1 MFQHRQITRAVLALC
16 AGGCAVTAVAQ
27 QQQPQQLQRVEVT
40 GSNIKRIDAEAVAP
54 VEIITREQIARSGQ
68 PTIADV
74 LRNLPS
80 NTGGSYGESFSNSFA
95 PGAAGISLRGLGQK
109 TTLVLI
115 NGRRVT
121 GYGFAQ
127 NLQDTFVDLNSIPT
141 SAVERVEILKDG
153 ASAIYGSD
161 AIAGVV
167 NVILRKDFRGLEANV
182 AGGYA
187 AKNGE
192 YNATL
197 TGGYGDLGS
206 NKFNVFGV
214 LDFYH
219 REEILMSDTSFG
231 KTRDYRGQPGGRN
244 FNSLTAGGTWRQRN
258 ATNTANTNNFRAIT
272 SCEDTVVTGPEA
284 LAQGLTSN
292 AAFGAAGNT
301 FCSQKTNDLLSALP
315 KTDRLGFLGRG
326 TYEFSPTVSAFAE
339 VGLSR
344 NKTSQTFTNPF
355 FAGTTGLT
363 QTAAGLAPFTYN
375 INFAPG
381 SAGNPFPTVA
391 RYTGSLND
399 LGSRNAEI
407 TSDTARLLAG
417 LTYTFASWDFDSA
430 VGYSRNK
437 VDQDNLNR
445 ISLAGTSA
453 AFGVPSTRQPPVPTS
468 TASSYNLDDFR
479 LNSQALRDSIRADFT
494 RSSTSTLKFIDT
506 KASTELQS
514 VKLPGGPLGIA
525 VGAEYRRES
534 INDSPAAIASSGG
547 ILGQGVTATDGSRN
561 SYAVYSELRL
571 PILKNLEAQI
581 AGRYDH
587 YSDYGSSAVPKFG
600 VKYSPTDTVA
610 LRANY
615 GRGFRAPTLPE
626 ISPSVASFFVQVVDP
641 QDGVTK
647 QISGVFAGNPNL
659 KAEKSTSL
667 NLGIVF
673 EPSKDFS
680 TSVDF
685 YRIRWNNV
693 VASRDFQDI
702 IDAACPNPPQA
713 AGDPPCPTT
722 ASVIRDPANNND
734 VVTVLSNYE
743 NLNSRVT
750 TGLDFDVRYGIPTVG
765 WGKFTT
771 RLNANYI
778 LKFQEDGINV
788 NDSNEGDNT
797 IPRLKASAAIDW
809 DYGPWKATTRWNYT
823 KGWRQAGLDGANP
836 SYFAPQNPNFQT
848 GTYRLKTPDYYTF
861 DVYGSYQ
868 VTKNLSVAASVV
880 NIFDRRPPYDP
891 GASATFLYDFSQF
904 DVRGRLYRLNLNYKM

>member
-1 MFQHRQITRAVLALC
+1 MFRQKQISRAVMALC
-16 AGGCAVTAVAQ
+16 AGGLAASAVAQ

-40 GSNIKRIDAEAVAP
+40 GSNIKRIDAETVAP
-54 VEIITREQIARSGQ
+54 VEIITREQIARTGQ

-80 NTGGSYGESFSNSFA
+80 NTGGSFGESFSNSFA
-95 PGAAGISLRGLGQK
+95 PGAAGIALRGLGQK

-115 NGRRVT
+115 NGRRVA

-167 NVILRKDFRGLEANV
+167 NVILRKDFRGVEATV
-182 AGGYA
+182 GGGYA
-187 AKNGE
+187 ANNGE

-197 TGGYGDLGS
+197 TGGFGDLGA

-219 REEILMSDTSFG
+219 RDLILLSDTSFG
-231 KTRDYRGQPGGRN
+231 ATRDYRGQPGGRN
-244 FNSLTAGGTWRQRN
+244 FNSLTAGGTWRQLTP
-258 ATNTANTNNFRAIT
+258 AGGNTNNFRAIT
-272 SCEDTVVTGPEA
+272 ACEDNVITGPQA
-284 LAQGLTSN
+284 RAQGLTTN
-292 AAFGAAGNT
+292 AAFAAATNT
-301 FCSQKTNDLLSALP
+301 FCSQETNKLLTALP

-344 NKTSQTFTNPF
+344 NKSFQTFTNPF
-355 FAGTTGLT
+355 FAGTTGLE
-363 QTAAGLAPFTYN
+363 QTAAGLRPFAYN
-375 INFAPG
+375 ITFAPG
-381 SAGNPFPTVA
+381 SAGNPFPTNA
-391 RYTGSLND
+391 RYNGSLND
-399 LGSRNAEI
+399 LGSRNVEI
-407 TSDTARLLAG
+407 TSDSARVLAG
-417 LTYTFASWDFDSA
+417 LLYTLGSWDLDSA
-430 VGYSRNK
+430 IGYSRNK
-437 VDQDNLNR
+437 VDADNLNR

-453 AFGVPSTRQPPVPTS
+453 AFGVPSTPQPPVPIS
-468 TASSYNLDDFR
+468 AASAYNLDDFR

-494 RSSTSTLKFIDT
+494 RSSTSTLKFVDT
-506 KASTELQS
+506 KASSELQS
-514 VKLPGGPLGIA
+514 VRLPGGPLGVA

-534 INDSPAAIASSGG
+534 LNDAPAAIASSGG

-561 SYAVYSELRL
+561 SYAVYGELRL
-571 PILKNLEAQI
+571 PILKNLEAQL
-581 AGRYDH
+581 AARYDH
-587 YSDYGSSAVPKFG
+587 YSDYGSSATPKFG
-600 VKYSPTDTVA
+600 IKYSPTDTVA

-626 ISPSVASFFVQVVDP
+626 ISPSVATFFTQVIDP
-641 QDGVTK
+641 QDGAIKNV
-647 QISGVFAGNPNL
+647 SGIFAGNPNL

-673 EPSKDFS
+673 EPTKNFS
-680 TSVDF
+680 TSIDF

-693 VASRDFQDI
+693 VASESFQDI
-702 IDAACPNPPQA
+702 IDRSCPNPPA
-713 AGDPPCPTT
+713 VPTDPPCPTT
-722 ASVIRDPANNND
+722 AQVIRDPANNND

-743 NLNSRVT
+743 NLNTRVT
-750 TGLDFDVRYGIPTVG
+750 TGLDFDVRYAIPTVG

-778 LKFQEDGINV
+778 LKFEEDGVNY
-788 NDSNEGDNT
+788 NDSNEGSNT
-797 IPRLKASAAIDW
+797 IPRLKAAAALDW

-823 KGWRQAGLDGANP
+823 KGWRQAGLPG
-836 SYFAPQNPNFQT
+836 SYFAPPAAGSTFQT

-861 DVYGSYQ
+861 DLYGSYQ
-868 VTKNLSVAASVV
+868 INKNLSVAASVV

-891 GASATFLYDFSQF
+891 GFSSTFLYDFSQF
-904 DVRGRLYRLNLNYKM
+904 DVRGRLYRLNLTYKM